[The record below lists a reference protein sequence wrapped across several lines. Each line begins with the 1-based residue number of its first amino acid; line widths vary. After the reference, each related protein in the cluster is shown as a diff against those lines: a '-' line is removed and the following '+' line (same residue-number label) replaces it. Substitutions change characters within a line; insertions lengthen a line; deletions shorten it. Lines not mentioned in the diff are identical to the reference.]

1 MLLLES
7 KGIFSLSIVIKYKNY
22 SGNSP
27 NNLGKAY
34 NICQTQAD
42 KTLVILQA
50 LDTPI
55 SDYRYIQKRM

>member
-1 MLLLES
+1 M
-7 KGIFSLSIVIKYKNY
+7 VIKYKNY

-27 NNLGKAY
+27 NNVGKAH

-50 LDTPI
+50 LDTAV
-55 SDYRYIQKRM
+55 SDYRQYAKKNVET